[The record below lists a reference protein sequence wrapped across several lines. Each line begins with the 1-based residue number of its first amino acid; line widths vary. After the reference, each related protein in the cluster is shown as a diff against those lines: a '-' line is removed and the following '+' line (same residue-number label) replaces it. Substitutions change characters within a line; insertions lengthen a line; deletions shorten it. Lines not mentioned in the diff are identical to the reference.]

1 MNLIK
6 WLLTLPI
13 RDNVRDKI
21 QIEMNQ
27 NIFAIAYS
35 LHDLVDLGKR
45 SENLTMTLEECTSP
59 TNFEL
64 SAAREQID
72 QLQAR
77 ITKLELEWLHL
88 SEIWG
93 QYFPPTVTILDP
105 ETEDPPVG
113 SEEWQINLAK
123 ENSRIVKE
131 HHEGGG

>member
-45 SENLTMTLEECTSP
+45 SENLSGFDGP
-59 TNFEL
+59 TNFGL
-64 SAAREQID
+64 SAAREEID
-72 QLQAR
+72 HLKGDIYLLQGR
-77 ITKLELEWLHL
+77 L
-88 SEIWG
+88 SGIEKALFSPNVSDLNIE
-93 QYFPPTVTILDP
+93 

-123 ENSRIVKE
+123 EHSRIVKE
-131 HHEGGG
+131 HDEGGG

>member
-45 SENLTMTLEECTSP
+45 SENLSGFDGP
-59 TNFEL
+59 TNFGL